1 MSRLQ
6 KEDVK
11 VINKALSEFEK
22 SLKSFE
28 RDSKDAFALVIFI
41 NGCYDT
47 ESFASN
53 KYSVLVH
60 YQQARKSANILDA
73 LRSTNMDYFNQAIK
87 SAHTILINSNIVH
100 PDFILSS

>member
-1 MSRLQ
+1 MDALQ
-6 KEDVK
+6 KEEMK

-22 SLKSFE
+22 SLKAFE

-73 LRSTNMDYFNQAIK
+73 LRRTGIDNFNIAIQL
-87 SAHTILINSNIVH
+87 AHMVLINSNIVRQ
-100 PDFILSS
+100 DFIMSS